1 MKTENHRVLIID
13 DERPVLMTLEAL
25 LKRHGYH
32 VDAAATASQGLKLL
46 KSNSPSLVLLD
57 LQLPD
62 AHGLEMLDRIK
73 TELPEVQVIILTAH
87 DSLHNAIES
96 IKRGAYHFISKPYAP
111 EELLSLVEK
120 ALEKQFLLREAEK
133 LREKT
138 EQLEKRLEIAEARPA
153 PIFKSKPMQEIEELI
168 EAMAPSDA
176 NVLIAGESGVGKEV
190 IANTIHARSRRAGQ
204 PMVKLNCAAF
214 PQTMIEGELFGYV
227 KGAFT
232 GAMHDFPGMIAAAD
246 GGTLFLDEISDM
258 PADLQTRFLRVLQER
273 EYRPLGSTQT
283 MKATFRA
290 IAATNRPIPEALAE
304 NRLRSDLYYRL
315 NTFQIEV
322 PPLRKRKEDIP
333 PLDRAIRETI
343 FSTTRQTGAG
353 RFTGCISEAARL
365 FVAGKCSRTAK
376 RHRIRRGAGAAG
388 RDRRK
393 RVARRNTVASGV
405 ATNRT
410 WRIAAQR
417 RANSRR
423 RGAERHSPGAC
434 RMPRQQEKSSRTARH
449 SASHPLQQAETL
461 RDRVVGCGE
470 ESTAF
475 QRVAPFIDRD
485 RCNAQWVFRAPR
497 SRRGRGIDD
506 SNFFQ
511 NHSAMFSIVGFS
523 KPSMSLRYAWSRIFR
538 SGFIAA
544 LIFA

>member
-1 MKTENHRVLIID
+1 MKTDNRRVLIID

-25 LKRHGYH
+25 LNRHGYR
-32 VDAAATASQGLKLL
+32 VDTAGTASQGVKLL
-46 KSNSPSLVLLD
+46 KSNLPSLVLLD

-73 TELPEVQVIILTAH
+73 TELPDVQVIILTAH

-96 IKRGAYHFISKPYAP
+96 IKRGAFHFISKPYAP
-111 EELLSLVEK
+111 EELLSLVEN

-138 EQLEKRLEIAEARPA
+138 VQLEKRLEIAEARPT
-153 PIFKSKPMQEIEELI
+153 PIFQSKPMQEIQELI
-168 EAMAPSDA
+168 DTMGPSDA
-176 NVLIAGESGVGKEV
+176 NVLIVGESGVGKEV
-190 IANTIHARSRRAGQ
+190 IANTIHARSRRAEQ

-283 MKATFRA
+283 MKADFRA
-290 IAATNRPIPEALAE
+290 IASTNRSIPGALAE

-333 PLDRAIRETI
+333 PLIGQFVRE
-343 FSTTRQTGAG
+343 F
-353 RFTGCISEAARL
+353 
-365 FVAGKCSRTAK
+365 
-376 RHRIRRGAGAAG
+376 
-388 RDRRK
+388 
-393 RVARRNTVASGV
+393 
-405 ATNRT
+405 
-410 WRIAAQR
+410 AQR
-417 RANSRR
+417 L
-423 RGAERHSPGAC
+423 GKPEPDVSPDAFQKLLDYAWPGNVRELQNAIEYGVVLA
-434 RMPRQQEKSSRTARH
+434 QQGVIGVKELPTEIQLPPA
-449 SASHPLQQAETL
+449 LQQAELGGLPRKGVQTL
-461 RDRVVGCGE
+461 DDLERQAILQALA
-470 ESTAF
+470 ESRGNKKKAAELLGI
-475 QRVAPFIDRD
+475 QRPTLY
-485 RCNAQWVFRAPR
+485 NK
-497 SRRGRGIDD
+497 
-506 SNFFQ
+506 
-511 NHSAMFSIVGFS
+511 M
-523 KPSMSLRYAWSRIFR
+523 KRYAIE
-538 SGFIAA
+538 
-544 LIFA
+544 L

>member
-13 DERPVLMTLEAL
+13 DERPVLMTLQAL
-25 LKRHGYH
+25 LKRHGYQ
-32 VDAAATASQGLKLL
+32 VDVAATASQGLKLL
-46 KSNSPSLVLLD
+46 KLNSPSLVLLD

-62 AHGLEMLDRIK
+62 AHGLEMLDQIK
-73 TELPEVQVIILTAH
+73 TGLPEAQVIILTAH

-153 PIFKSKPMQEIEELI
+153 PVFKSKLMQEIEELI

-190 IANTIHARSRRAGQ
+190 IANAIHARSRRAEQ

-214 PQTMIEGELFGYV
+214 PETMIEGELFGYV

-232 GAMHDFPGMIAAAD
+232 GAMHDFPGMIAAAE

-258 PADLQTRFLRVLQER
+258 PPDLQTRFLRVLQER

-283 MKATFRA
+283 MKANFRA
-290 IAATNRPIPEALAE
+290 IAATNRSIPEALAE

-322 PPLRKRKEDIP
+322 PPLRKRREDIP
-333 PLDRAIRETI
+333 PLIAQFVRQFSQQLGKSEPDVSPDAFQKLLDYSWPGNVRELQNAIEYAVVLARE
-343 FSTTRQTGAG
+343 
-353 RFTGCISEAARL
+353 
-365 FVAGKCSRTAK
+365 
-376 RHRIRRGAGAAG
+376 
-388 RDRRK
+388 
-393 RVARRNTVASGV
+393 GV
-405 ATNRT
+405 
-410 WRIAAQR
+410 I
-417 RANSRR
+417 
-423 RGAERHSPGAC
+423 GVKELPAEIQLPPA
-434 RMPRQQEKSSRTARH
+434 
-449 SASHPLQQAETL
+449 LQQTELGGLPRKGVQTLDDLERNAILQALAECRGNKKKAAELLGIQRPTL
-461 RDRVVGCGE
+461 Y
-470 ESTAF
+470 
-475 QRVAPFIDRD
+475 
-485 RCNAQWVFRAPR
+485 N
-497 SRRGRGIDD
+497 
-506 SNFFQ
+506 
-511 NHSAMFSIVGFS
+511 
-523 KPSMSLRYAWSRIFR
+523 KLKRYAIE
-538 SGFIAA
+538 
-544 LIFA
+544 L